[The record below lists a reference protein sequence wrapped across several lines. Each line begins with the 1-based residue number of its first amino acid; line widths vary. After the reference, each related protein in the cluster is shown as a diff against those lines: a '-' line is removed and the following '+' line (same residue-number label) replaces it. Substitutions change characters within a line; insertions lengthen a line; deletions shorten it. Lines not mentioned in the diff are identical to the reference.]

1 MTSQTPLWTRSF
13 IFICLAH
20 VCMTIAFYANM
31 PVLPLFL
38 KDRLGAEGL
47 LMGLVIASYTA
58 TAILSRPVAG
68 FWLDRVGR
76 MILYVPSY
84 LLFGLLFFAYP
95 LAGTIAAVALLRLTH
110 GVLWGAMMGAA
121 NTLAVDLIPP
131 GRRGEGIGMF
141 GLTMNLGLAIGPA
154 IGLPVAERFGYDGLF
169 IFGGLLVTA
178 GFILVLKVR
187 APAVPLEKKPFA
199 FRDLLE
205 KTSLPVSLVTVI
217 ICLPFG
223 VMMNYTALYTQTE
236 VKAASGTFF
245 LILALGMAVSRIMAG
260 KTFDRQGPGVAM
272 FRAFVFLVG
281 ALALQAFT
289 RHGGVF
295 YLSAVFLGFGYG
307 ISAPVCQA
315 MVNAL
320 AGPERRGAANAT
332 FMTAFDLG
340 ISIGI
345 VLIGHVQKEFG
356 WGVSHGIEIGCFL
369 LGAVLFWTVCLPHYN
384 RTLKSLREKEL
395 LEEGN
400 HKGLAP

>member
-1 MTSQTPLWTRSF
+1 MTSQTPLWTRNF

-47 LMGLVIASYTA
+47 IMGLVIASYTA
-58 TAILSRPVAG
+58 SALLSRPVAG

-76 MILYVPSY
+76 MILYAPSY

-95 LAGTIAAVALLRLTH
+95 LAGTIAALALLRLTH
-110 GVLWGAMMGAA
+110 GVLWGVMMGAS

-141 GLTMNLGLAIGPA
+141 GLTMNLGMALGPA

-178 GFILVLKVR
+178 GFIMVLKVR
-187 APAVPLEKKPFA
+187 APIVPLEKKPFA

-205 KTSLPVSLVTVI
+205 KTSLPVSLVTAI

-272 FRAFVFLVG
+272 FRAFVFLLG

-289 RHGGVF
+289 RHGGIF

-340 ISIGI
+340 ICIGI

-356 WGVSHGIEIGCFL
+356 WGASHGIEIGCFL
-369 LGAVLFWTVCLPHYN
+369 LGALLFWTVCLPHYN
-384 RTLKSLREKEL
+384 RTLKALREKEVQTT
-395 LEEGN
+395 
-400 HKGLAP
+400 